1 MHQESQRERS
11 EEPLEGNFF
20 TSHVLCYTDI
30 DHVCAV
36 TIAQRYLKEKKKK
49 ESNFCWL
56 KFKSNNTKIV
66 IKTSWR
72 VVDTK

>member
-1 MHQESQRERS
+1 MHQESQRERP

-20 TSHVLCYTDI
+20 TSRVLCYTDI

-36 TIAQRYLKEKKKK
+36 TITQRYLKEEKK
-49 ESNFCWL
+49 ESNLCWL
-56 KFKSNNTKIV
+56 KFKLNNTKIV

-72 VVDTK
+72 GVDTK